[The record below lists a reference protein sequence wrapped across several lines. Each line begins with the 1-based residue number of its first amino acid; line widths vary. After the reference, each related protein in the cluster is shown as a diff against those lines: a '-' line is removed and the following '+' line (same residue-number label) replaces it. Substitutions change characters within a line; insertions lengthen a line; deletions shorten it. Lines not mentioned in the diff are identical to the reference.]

1 MMSNQILNLCSITLG
16 CCCFFFNF
24 IVLIKQT
31 TTFLQ
36 LCNISKIRNI
46 VSPLMLKKNLFMNV
60 FWMYFIIVGLSQKF

>member
-16 CCCFFFNF
+16 CCFLFFFFYF

-46 VSPLMLKKNLFMNV
+46 VSPLMLRKTFL
-60 FWMYFIIVGLSQKF
+60 

>member
-16 CCCFFFNF
+16 CCFLFFVYF

-46 VSPLMLKKNLFMNV
+46 VSPLMLRKTFL
-60 FWMYFIIVGLSQKF
+60 

>member
-1 MMSNQILNLCSITLG
+1 MMSNQILNLGSITLG
-16 CCCFFFNF
+16 CCFCFVFNF

-46 VSPLMLKKNLFMNV
+46 VSPLMLKKTFL
-60 FWMYFIIVGLSQKF
+60 

>member
-16 CCCFFFNF
+16 CCFLFFFYF

-46 VSPLMLKKNLFMNV
+46 VSPLMLRKTFL
-60 FWMYFIIVGLSQKF
+60 